1 MRQLKI
7 WNDSIIFFVSLFFAT
22 FCNYLTEA
30 ETQWSYTGENGP
42 SNWGEMCAVGQAQVG
57 IFYEFDWLN
66 WLRLWTLSKAETPLC
81 SFWQNHYDFSKIQNE
96 LICLHP
102 RSFSMKKKV
111 MFVSCQKWTQRWIA
125 SQLDSEFTSIW
136 VSQFHRKFW
145 P

>member
-42 SNWGEMCAVGQAQVG
+42 SNWGEMCAVGTAQVG

-66 WLRLWTLSKAETPLC
+66 WLRLWILSKAETPLC
-81 SFWQNHYDFSKIQNE
+81 SSWQNNYDFLKFQMNFYVDFIPFFVFRFGQ
-96 LICLHP
+96 
-102 RSFSMKKKV
+102 RSYENTKLVGNLLFILQGK
-111 MFVSCQKWTQRWIA
+111 TG
-125 SQLDSEFTSIW
+125 
-136 VSQFHRKFW
+136 
-145 P
+145 

>member
-7 WNDSIIFFVSLFFAT
+7 WNDSIIFFVLLFFAT

-66 WLRLWTLSKAETPLC
+66 WLRLWILSKAEILLLVYPKLFFC
-81 SFWQNHYDFSKIQNE
+81 KHLSLVVDK
-96 LICLHP
+96 
-102 RSFSMKKKV
+102 
-111 MFVSCQKWTQRWIA
+111 
-125 SQLDSEFTSIW
+125 
-136 VSQFHRKFW
+136 
-145 P
+145 